1 MSQAVGGRLPSP
13 VGVNQWCQPPPP
25 VATSGPGSRRPAA
38 SRNSWSGQALWAV
51 DVQHIA
57 HQQPVHATLPCWGA
71 ALVAWWACQ
80 QASSSA
86 WMAAWVARATS
97 RRRASGCPKGA
108 LAERAIG
115 ERVGPVDLGEEHAVG
130 EEAVGAEHRGA
141 WSGSFL
147 VVA

>member
-1 MSQAVGGRLPSP
+1 MLGRP
-13 VGVNQWCQPPPP
+13 VTGQP
-25 VATSGPGSRRPAA
+25 AGTRA
-38 SRNSWSGQALWAV
+38 GQAGPTRCGVGQVAGV
-51 DVQHIA
+51 DGDATGGVAEGSI
-57 HQQPVHATLPCWGA
+57 QQPVHATLPCWGA